1 MAGFYGGYMG
11 NEGGVSNAL
20 AGLQLPL
27 PGDLNRGGAY
37 RQPGYRPGREVE
49 EIPGRPMRPSDYQ
62 GPPAIPT
69 QGTPFASFT
78 NGRSAMGN
86 AAVVGNAGIIASNDV
101 NAKAFADIEAL
112 LRQEEETQ
120 FQNLFQKQQQR
131 MQQRMPAYRSNSFE
145 EQLPGTVK
153 YVY

>member
-1 MAGFYGGYMG
+1 MAGFYGGYLG

-27 PGDLNRGGAY
+27 PGDLNRGGAF
-37 RQPGYRPGREVE
+37 RQPAYRPGREVE

-69 QGTPFASFT
+69 QGIPFASLM
-78 NGRSAMGN
+78 NGRTAMGN
-86 AAVVGNAGIIASNDV
+86 AGAVGNTGAIAMGNQGLY
-101 NAKAFADIEAL
+101 NGL
-112 LRQEEETQ
+112 QHGQE
-120 FQNLFQKQQQR
+120 
-131 MQQRMPAYRSNSFE
+131 
-145 EQLPGTVK
+145 LPGIVK

>member
-1 MAGFYGGYMG
+1 MYYSGEQNVPGAAGNLKPYA
-11 NEGGVSNAL
+11 NL

-27 PGDLNRGGAY
+27 PGELNRGGAF

-69 QGTPFASFT
+69 QGIPFASFM
-78 NGRSAMGN
+78 NGRTAMGN
-86 AAVVGNAGIIASNDV
+86 AGAIAMGNQGLYNGP
-101 NAKAFADIEAL
+101 
-112 LRQEEETQ
+112 QYG
-120 FQNLFQKQQQR
+120 QQL
-131 MQQRMPAYRSNSFE
+131 P
-145 EQLPGTVK
+145 PGTVK